1 MKDPEHLG
9 MMQDPETVSMKG
21 TVFRV
26 FLFVC
31 ETQCLD
37 VIRYT
42 LYFFG
47 YLLKI
52 KSDTTCYFVKC
63 ITNN

>member
-42 LYFFG
+42 LYFFWIFIKNQVG
-47 YLLKI
+47 YDLLFREMYNK
-52 KSDTTCYFVKC
+52 
-63 ITNN
+63 